1 MDLERG
7 PWLNISLDAKD
18 LVRQMLQMDPAKRLK
33 ANDILE
39 HRWIRRREELSTSNA
54 VSISINQQRRV
65 IDPVVIR
72 ANMNIVLDVI
82 NKPVAIALNPVRSSG
97 LAKRR
102 AQNRSISIVH

>member
-1 MDLERG
+1 
-7 PWLNISLDAKD
+7 
-18 LVRQMLQMDPAKRLK
+18 MDPAKRLK

-39 HRWIRRREELSTSNA
+39 HRWIRLREQLSRTSAVNA
-54 VSISINQQRRV
+54 NNTQRKT
-65 IDPVVIR
+65 IDPGVIR

-82 NKPVAIALNPVRSSG
+82 NKPVAIALNPVRTSQ